1 MSEKVNLFWFSKQRL
16 QNINIKNFG
25 DDLNPF
31 LIKKITG
38 KDVIWK
44 NPKSQNIVQ
53 SYFTRI
59 NLAVGS
65 ILHFATNNC
74 NIWGSGLIDSN
85 SEFPTK
91 ANYFAVRGPQTYKI
105 LKQKG
110 CKVNAIYGDPALLL
124 PRFLEIKPRKKYV
137 LGIIPHYTEI
147 DNILAISKLNSD
159 EVKLINLQND
169 CFEIIEDLLACERI
183 LSSSLH
189 GIIVAMA
196 YGIPVKRIQLSDNI
210 YGDGIK
216 YNDFYE
222 SVGIKSHSIT
232 KIDIKNAS
240 ISNLLK
246 LFTID
251 EREMF
256 ILNDLINIQDKLLS
270 VKPF

>member
-1 MSEKVNLFWFSKQRL
+1 MNEKVNLFWFSKQRL
-16 QNINIKNFG
+16 QSINIKNFG

-44 NPKSQNIVQ
+44 NPKSQNIIQ
-53 SYFTRI
+53 LCFTRI
-59 NLAVGS
+59 NLAIGS

-74 NIWGSGLIDSN
+74 NIWGSGLIDSD

-105 LKQKG
+105 LKRKG

-124 PRFLEIKPRKKYV
+124 PRFFEIKPQKKYL
-137 LGIIPHYTEI
+137 LGVIPHYTEI
-147 DNILAISKLNSD
+147 DNILETNKLNSD

-169 CFEIIEDLLACERI
+169 CYEVIEEILACEKI

-222 SVGIKSHSIT
+222 SVGITSHSIA
-232 KIDIKNAS
+232 KIDMGDIS
-240 ISNLLK
+240 ISDLLK
-246 LFTID
+246 LFTVD
-251 EREMF
+251 EKEMF
-256 ILNDLINIQDKLLS
+256 ILNDLTKMQDKLLS